1 VYYSSREKFL
11 KVYEIM
17 MKQLLVREDVM
28 KKLSLAFLVVLF
40 SVVALL
46 STSTTVLAAPATKEP
61 FSATM
66 TFTGMSPPERLW
78 TDEEGVQHVR
88 GLGETFSIS
97 GSIVGTVALT
107 VNWNFV
113 VSGYSQ
119 SGDAQAKG
127 IITSGEDVYLI
138 SADVTEIAGTA
149 SGTFVI
155 RGTGSCKGIHVTG
168 TLTSTPYGQLDLEGT
183 KLTTKP

>member
-1 VYYSSREKFL
+1 
-11 KVYEIM
+11 
-17 MKQLLVREDVM
+17 M
-28 KKLSLAFLVVLF
+28 KKPILAFLVVLF

-46 STSTTVLAAPATKEP
+46 TTSTTVLAAQATKEP
-61 FSATM
+61 FTGTM
-66 TFTGMSPPERLW
+66 TFTGMTPPERLW

-97 GSIVGTVALT
+97 GSIVGTVAFT

-127 IITSGEDVYLI
+127 IITSGEDVYLMCVTLPCALI
-138 SADVTEIAGTA
+138 S
-149 SGTFVI
+149 
-155 RGTGSCKGIHVTG
+155 C
-168 TLTSTPYGQLDLEGT
+168 LTSNVNVVTFSVGILQFMSPCQRSFS
-183 KLTTKP
+183 